1 MPYNKGMIFDFLFK
15 KKDDMIKEP
24 IHVEPSSD
32 GAKPSGKGSMRIE
45 DVFSITG
52 RGTVVTGKVKGTIH
66 INDAVLITTKDGRKI
81 ETVLG
86 GIEAFR
92 KTLDV
97 AMDGDNCGLLLK
109 NVARDEVG
117 RDDIIEVV

>member
-32 GAKPSGKGSMRIE
+32 GAEPSGKGSMRIE

-117 RDDIIEVV
+117 RDDIIEVI

>member
-24 IHVEPSSD
+24 IHVEPSS
-32 GAKPSGKGSMRIE
+32 GEVEPSGKGSMRIE
-45 DVFSITG
+45 DVFSIAG

-109 NVARDEVG
+109 NVARDEVS
-117 RDDIIEVV
+117 RDDMIEVV

>member
-1 MPYNKGMIFDFLFK
+1 
-15 KKDDMIKEP
+15 MIKEP
-24 IHVEPSSD
+24 IHVEPPSD
-32 GAKPSGKGSMRIE
+32 GTEPSGKGSMRIE

-52 RGTVVTGKVKGTIH
+52 RGTVVTGKVKGAIH

-117 RDDIIEVV
+117 RGDIIEVI

>member
-24 IHVEPSSD
+24 IHVEPSS
-32 GAKPSGKGSMRIE
+32 GEAEPSGKGSMRIE
-45 DVFSITG
+45 DVFSIAG

-109 NVARDEVG
+109 NVARDEVS
-117 RDDIIEVV
+117 RDDMIEVV

>member
-1 MPYNKGMIFDFLFK
+1 
-15 KKDDMIKEP
+15 MIKEP
-24 IHVEPSSD
+24 IHVEPSS
-32 GAKPSGKGSMRIE
+32 GEAEPSSGKGSMRIE
-45 DVFSITG
+45 DVFSIAG

-97 AMDGDNCGLLLK
+97 AMDGDNCGLLLR

-117 RDDIIEVV
+117 RDDMIEVV

>member
-32 GAKPSGKGSMRIE
+32 EVEPSGKGSMRIE
-45 DVFSITG
+45 DVFSIAG

-117 RDDIIEVV
+117 RDDIIEVI